1 MNSHIE
7 PFRAST
13 LRFNPICVALGLVG
27 ALVLSRW
34 IVADNTRALV
44 LAGVFVLGCL
54 TFLAILQD
62 WRRGLYIFLIWM
74 VFEDLIRKYVG
85 NDTAMF
91 FVKDVVAAM
100 MYVSMFSAWRR
111 QRLAVFHP
119 KFAKWLLLFVGL
131 GIIQMFNPNTPSYFY
146 GPLGFKLYFFYV
158 PMMFAGYAYLR
169 DENDLQSFLKLNMW
183 IAVVVA
189 GLGIAQSI
197 IGLDFLNPSQLA
209 PELQGLGRLVRES
222 PLTHVSVP
230 RPTSVF
236 VSDGRFAQFLILMY
250 LLGFGAVCYSLLRK
264 RGKPRLLL
272 AAIGVT
278 ALATIMTGSRSAFM
292 ALIVNTLVM
301 VAAMSWGVTASVRR
315 SIQVGRAVWRVA
327 LAGGIAILLAILIF
341 PSQTSARWA
350 FYTETLS
357 PASSAS
363 ELQYRAWQYP
373 LDNVLNVFD
382 QPNWKFG
389 NGIGTAS
396 LGVQYVSAAI
406 DEQRPDF
413 GAESGYGQLIL
424 ELGIVGPIL
433 WLVWTCVLFWESWK
447 IVKSLRHTR
456 LFPFSF
462 ALFWFLV
469 YLLGIVT
476 FYGLVAYQNY
486 LMNAYAWLFVGMLFR
501 LPGLVENRKTIST
514 PHANA
519 QS

>member
-1 MNSHIE
+1 MLI
-7 PFRAST
+7 
-13 LRFNPICVALGLVG
+13 VAAVIVVG
-27 ALVLSRW
+27 ALV
-34 IVADNTRALV
+34 
-44 LAGVFVLGCL
+44 
-54 TFLAILQD
+54 FLAILQN
-62 WRRGLYIFLIWM
+62 WRRGIYLFLVWL
-74 VFEDLIRKYVG
+74 VFEDFIRKFSG
-85 NDTAMF
+85 NSTGMF
-91 FVKDVVAAM
+91 FVKDIIAGM
-100 MYVSMFSAWRR
+100 MFISMFAAWRR
-111 QRLAVFHP
+111 HRLPVFHP

-169 DENDLQSFLKLNMW
+169 DEKDLQLFVKLNMW
-183 IAVVVA
+183 IALAVA

-197 IGLDFLNPSQLA
+197 VGPDFLNPSQLA
-209 PELQGLGRLVRES
+209 PELQGLGKLVRES
-222 PLTHVSVP
+222 PLTHVSVA

-250 LLGFGAVCYSLLRK
+250 LLGFGAVGYLLLKK
-264 RGKPRLLL
+264 RAKPRLLL

-278 ALATIMTGSRSAFM
+278 ALATIMTGSRSAFI
-292 ALIVNTLVM
+292 ALMVNTLVL
-301 VAAMSWGVTASVRR
+301 VAASSWGITASARR
-315 SIQVGRAVWRVA
+315 SLQVGRTVWRVTF
-327 LAGGIAILLAILIF
+327 AGGIAILLAALIF

-363 ELQYRAWQYP
+363 EFQYRAWQYP
-373 LDNVLNVFD
+373 LDNVLSVFD
-382 QPNWKFG
+382 QPNWIFG

-396 LGVQYVSAAI
+396 LGIQYVSAAI
-406 DEQRPDF
+406 EEQRPSF

-424 ELGIVGPIL
+424 ELGIIGPIL
-433 WLVWTCVLFWESWK
+433 WLLWTCVLFWESWK
-447 IVKSLRHTR
+447 IVKSLRHTEF
-456 LFPFSF
+456 FPFSF

-469 YLLGIVT
+469 YLLGIFT

-486 LMNAYAWLFVGMLFR
+486 LMNVYAWLFVGMLFR
-501 LPGLVENRKTIST
+501 LPGLVGNQRAISA